1 MSNSEQDF
9 VDATDKYVRELL
21 AQISMLERERDE
33 AKPVLEATRGQAV
46 LADKLQR
53 TTDPRERQAVMGDYL
68 IACGRTNVADA
79 ARAAGGGG
87 DE

>member
-33 AKPVLEATRGQAV
+33 AMPVLEAAQ
-46 LADKLQR
+46 KQ
-53 TTDPRERQAVMGDYL
+53 Y
-68 IACGRTNVADA
+68 DA
-79 ARAAGGGG
+79 AGSGWIGAWWLNPAFQGAAIELHKAIEACK